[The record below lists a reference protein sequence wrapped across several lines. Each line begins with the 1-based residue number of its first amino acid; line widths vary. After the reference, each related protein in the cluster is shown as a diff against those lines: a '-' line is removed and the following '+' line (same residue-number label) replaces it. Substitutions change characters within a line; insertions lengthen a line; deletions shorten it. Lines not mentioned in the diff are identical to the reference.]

1 MDSQVEQ
8 KARPEPCFVAM
19 DTILLEVETAMHPP
33 LQGRVAVNQVHMDTP
48 GVVVKA
54 LFGLK
59 SERVGD
65 QFV

>member
-1 MDSQVEQ
+1 MDSQVGR
-8 KARPEPCFVAM
+8 KAGPEPCFVAM
-19 DTILLEVETAMHPP
+19 DMILLEVETAMHPP
-33 LQGRVAVNQVHMDTP
+33 LQGRVAVNQAHLDTP

-59 SERVGD
+59 SERAGD